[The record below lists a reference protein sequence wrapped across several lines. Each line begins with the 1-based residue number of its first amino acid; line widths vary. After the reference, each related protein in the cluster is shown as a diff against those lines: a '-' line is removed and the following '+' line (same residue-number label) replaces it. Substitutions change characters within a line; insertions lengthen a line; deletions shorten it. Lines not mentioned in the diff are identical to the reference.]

1 MRPELRD
8 SLLTA
13 ALAAE
18 GYMKLLFLVK
28 IIVIF
33 VAALILGFG
42 GFLAYLSITEYR
54 PEPIEQ
60 TVTTGTAA
68 RVPINGTPM
77 TIVSWNIGYG
87 SLDASVDF
95 FMDGGKMTRPVTDA
109 NVKENMQGIRDFIG
123 RTDADIVL
131 LQEVDLASY
140 RSYYVDETAFLAE
153 TWHGA
158 TWFAPNFQTAF
169 VPIPLPRPLGRVSS
183 GLFTMSVFTAKE
195 SLRMSLPSPFKW
207 PVRLA
212 NLKRCILVER
222 LPVSDS
228 DKELIL
234 VNLHLEAYS
243 TEEERDAQL
252 RVLLEV
258 LKAEYAKG
266 NYCIAG
272 GDFNQNFPGAD
283 ENMFRLKNVK
293 HFTPG
298 RLSQDMLPE
307 GWRFVADVEIPS
319 SRLLNEPYSGEWETT
334 QLYAIDGFVLSPNVE
349 VQSIQ
354 TVNYEFRYS
363 DHNPVILTA
372 ILKEEE

>member
-1 MRPELRD
+1 
-8 SLLTA
+8 
-13 ALAAE
+13 
-18 GYMKLLFLVK
+18 MKLFFLVK
-28 IIVIF
+28 IIIIF
-33 VAALILGFG
+33 IVALILGFG
-42 GFLAYLSITEYR
+42 GFLAYLSVTEYR

-60 TVTTGTAA
+60 AVATGTAA
-68 RVPINGTPM
+68 RVPVNGTPM

-95 FMDGGKMTRPVTDA
+95 FMDGGKMTRPPTDA

-131 LQEVDLASY
+131 LQEVDLYSY
-140 RSYYVDETAFLAE
+140 RSYYMDETAFLAE

-158 TWFAPNFQTAF
+158 TAFAPNFQTAF
-169 VPIPLPRPLGRVSS
+169 VPIPLPRPLGQVSS
-183 GLFTMSVFTAKE
+183 GLLTMSVFTAKE
-195 SLRMSLPSPFKW
+195 SLRMSLPSPFTW

-243 TEEERDAQL
+243 TEEGRDAQL
-252 RVLLEV
+252 RVLLEF

-283 ENMFRLKNVK
+283 ENIFRLKDVK

-298 RLSQDMLPE
+298 LLSQDTLPE
-307 GWRFVADVEIPS
+307 GWRFAADVEIPT

-363 DHNPVILTA
+363 DHNPVILTVV
-372 ILKEEE
+372 LKEEE